1 MDFSLGAS
9 IILGMRVGL
18 RSEKGFSLIEVIIA
32 LGIMM
37 GALIVVSMA
46 WSTSQLRVRKMK
58 FNHQAA
64 FLLDFKVSDLE
75 RKYRDQLGQLPEEEE
90 GTFEDLGK
98 EYKAFSWR
106 MKSKKFELP
115 DLTPILAQRKNG
127 ADALL
132 MTMMSQLS
140 DYFNEAAKEVT
151 VTVVYTLKKK
161 KVEFSATT
169 FLVDFNRQLPM
180 PNLGGGVPG
189 GGPGG

>member
-1 MDFSLGAS
+1 
-9 IILGMRVGL
+9 
-18 RSEKGFSLIEVIIA
+18 
-32 LGIMM
+32 M